1 MEKTHFRLVETYRKK
16 NPDTPIVLISKP
28 YVTADEDT
36 LACKKVIQETFQKLK
51 QQGDENIYF
60 IDGYDL
66 FDGEQR
72 EDCTVD
78 GCPPNDLGFYR
89 MSVVI
94 GDKIKQILDKN
105 K

>member
-1 MEKTHFRLVETYRKK
+1 M
-16 NPDTPIVLISKP
+16 
-28 YVTADEDT
+28 
-36 LACKKVIQETFQKLK
+36 
-51 QQGDENIYF
+51 YF

-78 GCPPNDLGFYR
+78 GCHPNDLGFYR

-94 GDKIKQILDKN
+94 GDKIKQILVINIPFFDKPTI
-105 K
+105 